1 MSTKTHYI
9 DGDNYQLRQI
19 IFANTPKAIQQCKSI
34 APKFK
39 GATEMDTCRNIF
51 DFLKN
56 DIKYVAEDEEYG
68 IENKLVVNSVVE
80 AEWYLIHQKTVGIT
94 TPPAAVYAIFD
105 GTVMAEWPGP
115 KGRVSV
121 HFPGDKHAEI
131 ITHLFGAKPEFER
144 ISLTKDIK
152 VIDVEFTK

>member
-56 DIKYVAEDEEYG
+56 DIKYVADG
-68 IENKLVVNSVVE
+68 S
-80 AEWYLIHQKTVGIT
+80 HQKVKLPSALLRERVGDCKSYSLVHRCDIIK
-94 TPPAAVYAIFD
+94 PWHSLEIRF
-105 GTVMAEWPGP
+105 GILPGRP
-115 KGRVSV
+115 HPHPYLRSDRFWHYHRCSMGNFQFRKN
-121 HFPGDKHAEI
+121 
-131 ITHLFGAKPEFER
+131 TN
-144 ISLTKDIK
+144 T
-152 VIDVEFTK
+152 